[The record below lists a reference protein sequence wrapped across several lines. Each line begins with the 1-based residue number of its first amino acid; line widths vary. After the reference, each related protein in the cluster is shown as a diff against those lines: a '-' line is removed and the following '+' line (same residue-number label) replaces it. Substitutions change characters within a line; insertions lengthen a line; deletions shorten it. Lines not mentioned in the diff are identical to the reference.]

1 MATQIIL
8 EGILQKSDPVNRNNG
23 RIYDENTYKGLAKKY
38 EIEMKMKNRKRKIEN
53 ILSNLK

>member
-1 MATQIIL
+1 MATQIVL
-8 EGILQKSDPVNRNNG
+8 ENILQVFPQKTHSG
-23 RIYDENTYKGLAKKY
+23 RIYPEKLFHY